1 MSALERGYIRACGN
15 VAKYLTLGDTE
26 HFAFWWN
33 RKRFLEQDLGLRTAA
48 A

>member
-26 HFAFWWN
+26 HLAFWAN
-33 RKRFLEQDLGLRTAA
+33 RKRFLEQDLGLAPEAA
-48 A
+48 

>member
-26 HFAFWWN
+26 HLAFWAN
-33 RKRFLEQDLGLRTAA
+33 RKRFLEQDLGLAQAA